1 MIDTHRLMIFRSV
14 VATGSVAAA
23 AATLGYSPSAISQHL
38 AALQRETGLQLLERV
53 GRGVEPTPAGRVIA
67 GEAAKVLDELTAL
80 GSTVSDLRAGKAGRI
95 TINTFSSAGT
105 NWMPDVVATLTHE
118 FPDTRVR
125 LRIVDELAEVSVN
138 RPDIALTVRLDKP
151 TQVAGY
157 THHDLMTEP
166 YVAVVPAGHE
176 LAGRATVDVAEL
188 ERYRWIDSDI
198 SRGPCRQAMLNA
210 CVAAGFTPRFEV
222 ETTDYPSALRFV
234 ARGIGIT
241 VIPRLGA
248 TELPPGACALE
259 LTNPTPR
266 RTVCAH
272 IKDSESYNPVVVR
285 TMELLDEL
293 AARPHGG
300 LVTTSADR
308 SDSPPRRAAEGTRS
322 SSRATR

>member
-38 AALQRETGLQLLERV
+38 TALQRETGLRLLERV

-80 GSTVSDLRAGKAGRI
+80 GSTVSDLRAGKAARI
-95 TINTFSSAGT
+95 TINSFSSAGT

-125 LRIVDELAEVSVN
+125 LRIVDELAAIADN

-151 TQVAGY
+151 TQVSGY
-157 THHDLMTEP
+157 SHRDLITEP
-166 YVAVVPAGHE
+166 YVVVVPGDHE
-176 LAGRATVDVAEL
+176 LAARTTVDVAEL
-188 ERYRWIDSDI
+188 EQYRWIDNDTSH
-198 SRGPCRQAMLNA
+198 GPCRQAMLNA
-210 CVAAGFTPRFEV
+210 CAAAGFTPRFVV

-234 ARGIGIT
+234 VRGVGLT
-241 VIPRLGA
+241 VVPRLGA
-248 TELPPGACALE
+248 TDLPSGACALE

-266 RTVCAH
+266 RTICAH
-272 IKDSESYNPVVVR
+272 IKDSESYNPVVTR
-285 TMELLDEL
+285 TMELL
-293 AARPHGG
+293 
-300 LVTTSADR
+300 
-308 SDSPPRRAAEGTRS
+308 RAAAVDGRS
-322 SSRATR
+322 GGRRLG

>member
-38 AALQRETGLQLLERV
+38 TALQRETGLRLLERV

-80 GSTVSDLRAGKAGRI
+80 GSTVSDLRAGKAARI
-95 TINTFSSAGT
+95 TINSFSSAGT

-125 LRIVDELAEVSVN
+125 LRIVDELAAIADN

-151 TQVAGY
+151 TQVSGY
-157 THHDLMTEP
+157 SHRDLITEP
-166 YVAVVPAGHE
+166 YVVVVPGDHE
-176 LAGRATVDVAEL
+176 LAARTTVDVAEL
-188 ERYRWIDSDI
+188 EQYRWIDNDTSH
-198 SRGPCRQAMLNA
+198 GPCRQAMLNA
-210 CVAAGFTPRFEV
+210 CAAAGFTPRFVV

-234 ARGIGIT
+234 ARGVGLT
-241 VIPRLGA
+241 VVPRLGA
-248 TELPPGACALE
+248 TDLPSGACALE

-266 RTVCAH
+266 RTICAH
-272 IKDSESYNPVVVR
+272 IKDSESYNPVVTR
-285 TMELLDEL
+285 TMELL
-293 AARPHGG
+293 
-300 LVTTSADR
+300 
-308 SDSPPRRAAEGTRS
+308 RAAAVEGRS
-322 SSRATR
+322 GGRGLG

>member
-38 AALQRETGLQLLERV
+38 TALQRETGLRLLERV

-80 GSTVSDLRAGKAGRI
+80 GSTVSDLRAGKAARI
-95 TINTFSSAGT
+95 TINSFSSAGT

-125 LRIVDELAEVSVN
+125 LRIVDELAAIADN

-151 TQVAGY
+151 TQVSGY
-157 THHDLMTEP
+157 SHRDLITEP
-166 YVAVVPAGHE
+166 YVVVVPGDHE
-176 LAGRATVDVAEL
+176 LAARTTVDVAEL
-188 ERYRWIDSDI
+188 EQYRWIDNDTSH
-198 SRGPCRQAMLNA
+198 GPCRQAMLNA
-210 CVAAGFTPRFEV
+210 CAAAGFTPRFVV

-234 ARGIGIT
+234 ARGVGLT
-241 VIPRLGA
+241 VVPRLGA
-248 TELPPGACALE
+248 TDLPSGAFALE

-266 RTVCAH
+266 RTICAH
-272 IKDSESYNPVVVR
+272 IKDSESYNPVVTR
-285 TMELLDEL
+285 TMELL
-293 AARPHGG
+293 
-300 LVTTSADR
+300 
-308 SDSPPRRAAEGTRS
+308 RAAAVDGRS
-322 SSRATR
+322 GGRGLG

>member
-38 AALQRETGLQLLERV
+38 TALQRETGLRLLERV

-80 GSTVSDLRAGKAGRI
+80 GSTVSDLRAGKAARI
-95 TINTFSSAGT
+95 TINSFSSSGT

-125 LRIVDELAEVSVN
+125 LRIVDELAAIADN

-151 TQVAGY
+151 TQVSGY
-157 THHDLMTEP
+157 SHRDLITEP
-166 YVAVVPAGHE
+166 YVVVVPGDHE
-176 LAGRATVDVAEL
+176 LAARTTVDVAEL
-188 ERYRWIDSDI
+188 EQYRWIDNDTSH
-198 SRGPCRQAMLNA
+198 GPCRQAMLNA
-210 CVAAGFTPRFEV
+210 CAAAGFTPRFVV

-234 ARGIGIT
+234 ARGVGLT
-241 VIPRLGA
+241 VVPRLGA
-248 TELPPGACALE
+248 TDLPSGACALE

-266 RTVCAH
+266 RTICAH
-272 IKDSESYNPVVVR
+272 IKDSESYNPVVLR

-293 AARPHGG
+293 AVRPRGR
-300 LVTTSADR
+300 LVTPS
-308 SDSPPRRAAEGTRS
+308 AEGAQS
-322 SSRATR
+322 SSRTTR

>member
-38 AALQRETGLQLLERV
+38 TALQRETGLRLLERV

-80 GSTVSDLRAGKAGRI
+80 GSTVSDLRAGKAARI
-95 TINTFSSAGT
+95 TINSFSSAGT

-125 LRIVDELAEVSVN
+125 LRIVDELAAIADN

-151 TQVAGY
+151 TQVSGY
-157 THHDLMTEP
+157 SHRDLITEP
-166 YVAVVPAGHE
+166 YVVVVPGDHE
-176 LAGRATVDVAEL
+176 LAARTTVDVAEL
-188 ERYRWIDSDI
+188 EQYRWIDNDTSH
-198 SRGPCRQAMLNA
+198 GPCRQAMLNA
-210 CVAAGFTPRFEV
+210 CAAAGFTPRFVV

-234 ARGIGIT
+234 ARGVGLT
-241 VIPRLGA
+241 VVPRLGA
-248 TELPPGACALE
+248 TDLPSGACALE

-266 RTVCAH
+266 RTICAH
-272 IKDSESYNPVVVR
+272 IKDSESYNPVVTR
-285 TMELLDEL
+285 TMELL
-293 AARPHGG
+293 
-300 LVTTSADR
+300 
-308 SDSPPRRAAEGTRS
+308 RAAAVDGRS
-322 SSRATR
+322 GGRGLG

>member
-38 AALQRETGLQLLERV
+38 TALQRETGLRLLERV

-80 GSTVSDLRAGKAGRI
+80 GSTVSDLRAGKAARI
-95 TINTFSSAGT
+95 TINSFSSAGT

-125 LRIVDELAEVSVN
+125 LRIVDELAAIADN

-151 TQVAGY
+151 TQVSGY
-157 THHDLMTEP
+157 SHRDLITEP
-166 YVAVVPAGHE
+166 YVVVVPGDHE
-176 LAGRATVDVAEL
+176 LAARTTVDVAEL
-188 ERYRWIDSDI
+188 EQYRWIDNDTSH
-198 SRGPCRQAMLNA
+198 GPCRQAMLNA
-210 CVAAGFTPRFEV
+210 CAAAGFTPRFVV

-234 ARGIGIT
+234 ARGVGLT
-241 VIPRLGA
+241 VVPRLGA
-248 TELPPGACALE
+248 TDLPSGACALE

-266 RTVCAH
+266 RTICAH
-272 IKDSESYNPVVVR
+272 IKDSESYNPVVTR
-285 TMELLDEL
+285 TMELL
-293 AARPHGG
+293 
-300 LVTTSADR
+300 
-308 SDSPPRRAAEGTRS
+308 RAAAVDGRS
-322 SSRATR
+322 GGRRLG

>member
-38 AALQRETGLQLLERV
+38 TALQRETGLRLLERV

-80 GSTVSDLRAGKAGRI
+80 GSTVSDLRAGKSARL
-95 TINTFSSAGT
+95 TINSFSSAGT

-125 LRIVDELAEVSVN
+125 LRIVDELAATADN
-138 RPDIALTVRLDKP
+138 RPDIALTVRLGKP
-151 TQVAGY
+151 TQVSGY
-157 THHDLMTEP
+157 THRDLITEP
-166 YVAVVPAGHE
+166 YVVVVPADHE
-176 LAGRATVDVAEL
+176 LAARTTVDVAEL
-188 ERYRWIDSDI
+188 EQYRWIDNDTSH
-198 SRGPCRQAMLNA
+198 GPCRQAMLNA
-210 CVAAGFTPRFEV
+210 CAAAGFTPRFVV

-234 ARGIGIT
+234 ARGVGIT
-241 VIPRLGA
+241 VVPRLGA
-248 TELPPGACALE
+248 TDLPSGARALE

-266 RTVCAH
+266 RTICAH
-272 IKDSESYNPVVVR
+272 IKDSESYNPVVLR

-293 AARPHGG
+293 AVQPHGG
-300 LVTTSADR
+300 LVTPS
-308 SDSPPRRAAEGTRS
+308 AEGAQSSPRTTR
-322 SSRATR
+322 

>member
-38 AALQRETGLQLLERV
+38 TALQRETGLRLLERV

-80 GSTVSDLRAGKAGRI
+80 GSTVSDLRAGKAARI
-95 TINTFSSAGT
+95 TINSFSSAGT

-125 LRIVDELAEVSVN
+125 LRIVDELAAIADN

-151 TQVAGY
+151 TQVSGY
-157 THHDLMTEP
+157 SHRDLITEP
-166 YVAVVPAGHE
+166 YVVVVPGDHE
-176 LAGRATVDVAEL
+176 LAARTTVDVAEL
-188 ERYRWIDSDI
+188 EQYRWIDNDTSH
-198 SRGPCRQAMLNA
+198 GPCRQAMLNA
-210 CVAAGFTPRFEV
+210 CAAAGFTPRFVV

-234 ARGIGIT
+234 ARGVGLT
-241 VIPRLGA
+241 VVPRLGA
-248 TELPPGACALE
+248 TDLPSGACALE

-266 RTVCAH
+266 RTICAH
-272 IKDSESYNPVVVR
+272 IKDSESYNPVVTR
-285 TMELLDEL
+285 TMELL
-293 AARPHGG
+293 
-300 LVTTSADR
+300 
-308 SDSPPRRAAEGTRS
+308 RAAAVGGRS
-322 SSRATR
+322 GGRRLG